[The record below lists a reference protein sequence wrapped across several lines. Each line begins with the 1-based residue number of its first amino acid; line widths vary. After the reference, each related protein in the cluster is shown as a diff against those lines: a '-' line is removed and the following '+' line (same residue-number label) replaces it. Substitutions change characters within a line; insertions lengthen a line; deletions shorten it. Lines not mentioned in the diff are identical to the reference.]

1 MTIEHGLTAEDLAKL
16 SPEERAALTDDLSD
30 DKTTHATKSPK
41 KSTNNNPDPA
51 DPVLGGAAAST
62 EIVQD
67 AGGNKTPSDE
77 ADPEPPAPEPVAVPY
92 TAPAA
97 SIDMEAVKEKLGS
110 LAKQFEDGE
119 LTLQEYQDRRDAIR
133 DAVNTAK
140 IKAEIGSEHEYQVDE
155 ALWMRDVADFLDR
168 HKAYDQDPL
177 LKGFLDQRVKE
188 LAAVQENQNWT
199 NRKILEEA
207 HKEIAKRF
215 NVGSAPAAPSD
226 PKRDLARARQP
237 DFSGVPPAVGFV
249 PSAGNGDASAG
260 EFDAIERAFSE
271 GRQADGERLLA
282 RLTPE
287 QQDRYAMG
295 AA

>member
-1 MTIEHGLTAEDLAKL
+1 MTIEHGLSAEDLAKL

-30 DKTTHATKSPK
+30 DEAAHAAKSPEK
-41 KSTNNNPDPA
+41 AADNAPS
-51 DPVLGGAAAST
+51 DPVLGGAAART

-67 AGGNKTPSDE
+67 AGDE
-77 ADPEPPAPEPVAVPY
+77 APEPEPVQPEPVAVPY

-110 LAKQFEDGE
+110 LSKQFEDGE
-119 LTLQEYQDRRDAIR
+119 LTLQEYQDQRDAIR

-168 HKAYDQDPL
+168 HKAYEQDPL

-188 LAAVQENQNWT
+188 LAAVPENQNWT

-215 NVGSAPAAPSD
+215 NVGAAPAAPAD
-226 PKRDLARARQP
+226 PRRALERSRQP
-237 DFSGVPPAVGFV
+237 DFTGVPPNLGAI
-249 PSAGNGDASAG
+249 PNAGNGDASAG